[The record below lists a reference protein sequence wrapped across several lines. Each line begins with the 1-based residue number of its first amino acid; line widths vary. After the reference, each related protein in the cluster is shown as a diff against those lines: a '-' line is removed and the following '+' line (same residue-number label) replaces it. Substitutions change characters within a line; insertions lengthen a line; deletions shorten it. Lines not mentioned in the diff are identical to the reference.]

1 MAAIND
7 RVVGGGRWRE
17 HIAHGARLGVRSD
30 GRGCEHRRGGEQ
42 AFDVEV
48 GVLEE
53 CYGSARCVGARGD
66 ADVLCGVR
74 LDLSRPCTNALG
86 SVMGDVVVKVT
97 GPGLSGT
104 TLGAARLEDF
114 FRALLVGGGGAGGGR
129 KGQHGLDLAALCVL
143 DGKLAWRV
151 LVDVLVTSCDGCGVV
166 DCIGIAIKC
175 ALASTSLPKVSAP
188 TSGARQGSS
197 VMATAFAQT
206 GSGRTGQDQSI
217 DFNVET
223 EDAAEGRSGTRLDVH
238 SVPIAVAVS
247 KIADGLQRGEDALS
261 ASGIGSDRGGGGGGG
276 LAGCGKSA
284 AAADD
289 GRGGGGDG
297 VCDDEDMDHTAAVNS
312 GDDGIGEHF
321 YYHSEEDRMRRS
333 DYVIDATYEEE
344 LCADVV
350 LLLGV
355 TGSAASGTASMCE
368 ARTLG
373 GGAAVADGSG
383 SAGGLLLPSVF
394 QDMIAMGTRSGAI
407 LFDAVD
413 SFIKENNSD
422 IETDH
427 NDGRDA
433 AMIPTVL

>member
-1 MAAIND
+1 MND

-238 SVPIAVAVS
+238 GVPIAVAVS

-276 LAGCGKSA
+276 GLAGGGKSA

-312 GDDGIGEHF
+312 GDDGIGEYF